1 MHPLL
6 HLTTT
11 HEAAGKAVAEAQPQT
26 DDIGTSQLNRRNLPK
41 ESQMKLY
48 ALIIAAFLSTP
59 SFAAEVSIE
68 MLNKDAN
75 GNKMVYSQEVA
86 KVEVG
91 DTVTWLPA
99 SKGHNVEIISSPNK
113 MKFKSKNSKEAK
125 ITFDTPGIY
134 YYWCTPHKG
143 MGMIGLVVVGN
154 DLSNIEDIAS
164 AKAIGKSKKKLKA
177 LLATLK

>member
-1 MHPLL
+1 LL
-6 HLTTT
+6 RLTDTLKV
-11 HEAAGKAVAEAQPQT
+11 AGRVVAQEQLQT
-26 DDIGTSQLNRRNLPK
+26 DDIVTSQLNRLNLPK

-48 ALIIAAFLSTP
+48 AIIIAAFLSTP
-59 SFAAEVSIE
+59 TFAAEVSIE
-68 MLNKDAN
+68 MLNKDVN

-154 DLSNIEDIAS
+154 DLSNIDDIAS
-164 AKAIGKSKKKLKA
+164 AKAIGKSKKKLKT
-177 LLATLK
+177 LLASLK